1 MRRKLR
7 ETTADAR
14 AAVEAGD
21 VLVAG
26 APALNPARLVDA
38 GEPIRL
44 VTPPPFVS
52 RGGEKLQAA
61 LDRFAIAVRGRRAI
75 DVGASTGGFTD
86 CLLQHG
92 ARSVVALDVGHGHLH
107 ERLRADE
114 RVTVLERRNV
124 RDLGPGCCTPE
135 ARERAVGPPADLL
148 TADLSFISLR
158 VVRDALLALVVPDA
172 DLVLLIKPQFE
183 ADRAEAA
190 QSGGVITDPA
200 VWQRTATEVLRAFA
214 AAGAGIMDVMVSP
227 RRGAHGNL
235 ELLAHLRVPGS
246 DSPPEGGPMT
256 ADEFVARALAGHG
269 LEGGAGS
276 WPPSR

>member
-1 MRRKLR
+1 MRRKLC
-7 ETTADAR
+7 ETTDDAH

-38 GEPIRL
+38 SEPIRL
-44 VTPPPFVS
+44 MASPPFVS
-52 RGGEKLQAA
+52 RGGEKLHAA
-61 LDRFAIAVRGRRAI
+61 LERFAVEVRGRRAV

-92 ARSVVALDVGHGHLH
+92 VSSVVALDVGHGHFH
-107 ERLRADE
+107 ERLRADG

-124 RDLGPGCCTPE
+124 RDLAPGRCTPE
-135 ARERAVGPPADLL
+135 ERERVVGPPAELL

-158 VVRDALLALVVPDA
+158 SVRDALLGLVIPQA

-183 ADRAEAA
+183 AERAEAA
-190 QSGGVITDPA
+190 RSGGVITDPV
-200 VWQRTATEVLRAFA
+200 VWQRTASEVLCAFA

-235 ELLAHLRVPGS
+235 ELVAHLRAPGPV
-246 DSPPEGGPMT
+246 SPPEGGAPT
-256 ADEFVARALAGHG
+256 ADEFVARALAGHEIE
-269 LEGGAGS
+269 EGASS